1 MTDDMGRLAQAVKH
15 AYSGVECQFAKQI
28 WLPFRRFEKIGVWAT
43 TNAGPDRLDKIFF
56 GLLKNGVNT
65 RKEIASRLGAD
76 RDSFVLAHLDILVR
90 EGYVRESGEE
100 YEIAERGRE
109 FMRGDWTEER
119 LEKEEFS
126 CCWNDIA
133 MRIEPAA
140 KFSSPKDG
148 HKIEHAEYPGE
159 DELLNALAAHF
170 NAGRRKQGRV
180 FYDVDDASKPGGRIK
195 HEEVHAEYAGLFYV
209 SRDKGDDD
217 GWRVDLRFR
226 DSRIR
231 GGEMIGKFPLCEA
244 LGKTANENEFWRA
257 QFKKIYDEESKS

>member
-1 MTDDMGRLAQAVKH
+1 MSVVKLLIFADFLMNRARPGKERKDDEKPILGEIAEEIQRQGFMFNSLNKALECDDMGRLAQAVKH

-109 FMRGDWTEER
+109 FMRGDWTGWKR
-119 LEKEEFS
+119 RNFPAVGTTL
-126 CCWNDIA
+126 
-133 MRIEPAA
+133 RIEPAA

-195 HEEVHAEYAGLFYV
+195 HEEV
-209 SRDKGDDD
+209 
-217 GWRVDLRFR
+217 LRNTPDCFCLPGQGR
-226 DSRIR
+226 R
-231 GGEMIGKFPLCEA
+231 
-244 LGKTANENEFWRA
+244 
-257 QFKKIYDEESKS
+257 